1 MTNVVIGGASGIGA
15 ATAPLLDGPTIVADL
30 HGGDVRCDI
39 TDQASI
45 DAALADIDRLD
56 ALVLTAGV
64 SPVQADARTVLN
76 VDLAGVARV
85 LDAVDPLVH
94 DGTAAVVVSSM
105 AAHLAGPYITD
116 DQLASID
123 APLEPAALEVSDDPG
138 MAYAIAKLG
147 VQRIVRRTATAWGP
161 RGGRILSLSPGVVA
175 TPMGTMEMESG
186 SGAADLMAMGAF
198 GRPGRPEEIAAVI
211 AFLCSPAASFMTG
224 TDVLVDGGVVAAVE
238 AMR

>member
-30 HGGDVRCDI
+30 HCGDVRCDI
-39 TDQASI
+39 TDQTSI

-64 SPVQADARTVLN
+64 SPVQADVRTVLN

-105 AAHLAGPYITD
+105 AAHLAGQYITD

-211 AFLCSPAASFMTG
+211 AFVCSPAASFMTG
-224 TDVLVDGGVVAAVE
+224 TDVLVDGGVAAAVE